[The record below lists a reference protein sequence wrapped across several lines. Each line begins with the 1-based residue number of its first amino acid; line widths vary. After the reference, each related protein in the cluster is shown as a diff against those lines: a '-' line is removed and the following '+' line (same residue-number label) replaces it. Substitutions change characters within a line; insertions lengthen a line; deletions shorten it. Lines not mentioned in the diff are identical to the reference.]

1 MRLDFLVA
9 HGAGVTRKQARTLI
23 SRGRV
28 LINGAKASRAG
39 TAVAAQDVVLLD
51 GAPLTL
57 PGHRYVMLHK
67 PQGVVCST
75 DDPDHRTVIDLMPGE
90 WRRDL
95 HPAGR
100 LDVDTTGLVLLTTD
114 GAWSHRITAPTHHL
128 PKTYRVTVAEPLSEE
143 ALAQLRTGVLLRGE
157 DKPTKDAQAE
167 PVDTY
172 TLRLTIREGR
182 YHQVKRMLAVV
193 GNRVTALHRERIGD
207 IVLDAALEPGSY
219 RELTDA
225 EIDSVGGDHAARA

>member
-28 LINGAKASRAG
+28 QINGAKASRAG
-39 TAVAAQDVVLLD
+39 TPVAAADVVLLD

-75 DDPDHRTVIDLMPGE
+75 DDPDHRTVIDLMPGD

-128 PKTYRVTVAEPLSEE
+128 PKTYRVTVAEPITDD
-143 ALAQLRTGVLLRGE
+143 ALAQLRAGVLLRGE
-157 DKPTKDAQAE
+157 EKPTKEAQAE
-167 PVDTY
+167 QVDTH
-172 TLRLTIREGR
+172 TLRLIIREGR
-182 YHQVKRMLAVV
+182 YHQVKRMLAAV

-207 IVLDAALEPGSY
+207 MVLDEGLEPGSY
-219 RELTDA
+219 RELTDT
-225 EIDSVGGDHAARA
+225 EINSVGCGDAAGA